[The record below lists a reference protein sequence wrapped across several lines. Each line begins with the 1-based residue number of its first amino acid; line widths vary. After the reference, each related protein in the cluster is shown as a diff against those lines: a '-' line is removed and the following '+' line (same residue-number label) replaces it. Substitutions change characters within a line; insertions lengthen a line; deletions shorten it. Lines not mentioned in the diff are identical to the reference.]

1 MQSKADAISD
11 AKDKTEGISGLEIV
25 YEESQGSIQK
35 NSKTNE
41 MLITNKRNDKHDE
54 IIEKSGFAN
63 QHVDDGEERS
73 A

>member
-1 MQSKADAISD
+1 MQSKAEAISD

-25 YEESQGSIQK
+25 YEESQGSIPK

-41 MLITNKRNDKHDE
+41 MLLSNKRIDKQDD
-54 IIEKSGFAN
+54 IIEKSSLAN